1 MDNDNT
7 LKYKDMSV
15 EEIITDLYERGNE
28 SLSKEKVWAA
38 RWLKI
43 ALVSVI
49 ICIGIVL
56 FRLLGYGF
64 KWGWILAILCF
75 LITLGC
81 CFPSIVYTISC
92 ACANKC
98 VESGFMPLFE
108 KAIRIK
114 YGECDCEKIEK
125 YVDIEFIK
133 DFIAKHNGSLDNQN
147 D

>member
-28 SLSKEKVWAA
+28 SLNKEKVWAA

-43 ALVSVI
+43 ALVSFI
-49 ICIGIVL
+49 ICIGIVS
-56 FRLLGYGF
+56 FQLLGRGF
-64 KWGWILAILCF
+64 ERGWLLVILCF

-81 CFPSIVYTISC
+81 CFPSIVFTISC

-98 VESGFMPLFE
+98 VESCFMPLFE
-108 KAIRIK
+108 KAIKIK
-114 YGECDCEKIEK
+114 YGECDCDKLEK
-125 YVDIEFIK
+125 YVDMQFIT
-133 DFIAKHNGSLDNQN
+133 DFIAMHNKSSC
-147 D
+147 